1 MIGNLPKLN
10 INVSPTD
17 SKNID
22 KIKDIKRMSR
32 IKGWNYYIDDNINNM
47 IGSTDLDLYTIMK
60 LLQDEDHI
68 KFSNIIKQET

>member
-1 MIGNLPKLN
+1 
-10 INVSPTD
+10 
-17 SKNID
+17 
-22 KIKDIKRMSR
+22 MSR